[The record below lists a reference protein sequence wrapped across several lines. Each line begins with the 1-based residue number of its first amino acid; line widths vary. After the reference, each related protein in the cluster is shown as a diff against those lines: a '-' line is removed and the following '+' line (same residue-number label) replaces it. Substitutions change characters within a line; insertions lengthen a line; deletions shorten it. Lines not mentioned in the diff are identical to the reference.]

1 MSVLVSIC
9 CIAYNHEKYIREAL
23 DSFINQKTD
32 FEYEIL
38 VHDDASTDMT
48 TSIILEY
55 ADKYPH
61 LIRPIIQTENIF
73 SKSADIMDVMKSYIT
88 GKYVAICE
96 GDDYWC
102 DEHKL
107 QMQID
112 FLEKHPDY
120 SACVHNSYIY
130 YVATGE
136 KRLFS
141 SKTSSGN
148 IGMRQIIEWQN
159 VFHAS
164 SAVYRKEIMESGHVI
179 IVNGMGDL
187 GWALKYRISGN
198 IYYINKPM
206 SVYRR
211 GVDNSWSVRNADWQ
225 RVNMMHIEILKLFNK
240 ESNYRYSHLINK
252 QIDKMMINIFY
263 ANNEINK
270 LHDMGYIRII
280 MAGYIGV
287 SVSVFLQLHNYK
299 LYKWIHEHLKERKNV
314 EED

>member
-55 ADKYPH
+55 AEKYPG
-61 LIRPIIQTENIF
+61 IIKPIIQKENIY
-73 SKSADIMDVMKSYIT
+73 SKNILAWEYIYPHIS
-88 GKYVAICE
+88 GKYFALCE

-102 DEHKL
+102 DNHKL
-107 QMQID
+107 QMQVD
-112 FLEKHPDY
+112 FLEKHADY
-120 SACVHNSYIY
+120 SACVHNSYMY
-130 YVATGE
+130 YMETGE

-141 SKTSSGN
+141 SRTSNGN
-148 IGMRQIIEWQN
+148 VGMKQIIEWRN
-159 VFHAS
+159 VFHGS
-164 SAVYRKEIMESGHVI
+164 SVVYRTKIMESGHVI
-179 IVNGMGDL
+179 IVNGIGDF
-187 GWALKYRISGN
+187 GAALKYRESGK

-211 GVDNSWSVRNADWQ
+211 GVENSWSMCNSDWQ
-225 RVNMMHIEILKLFNK
+225 KVNMEQIEILKLFNK
-240 ESNYRYSHLINK
+240 ESNYRYNHLINK

-263 ANNEINK
+263 ANSEINK